1 MGKRRVNMRKNK
13 AVINRDKTRKGL
25 VMKEKAV
32 LVDIDGTLVNVT
44 PNWSADRDAEWVE
57 ETMNAVG
64 YKFAVAM
71 VKKYKKMGYKIVIV
85 TARGRSCKEN
95 TVKKLKEIGVYEFVD
110 VMMHRTKA
118 YENTRSAVW
127 KKAAIRMLKQR
138 YDFVFAMEDEE
149 GNMEVMRK
157 NGMIVIDAK
166 IWWKK

>member
-1 MGKRRVNMRKNK
+1 
-13 AVINRDKTRKGL
+13 
-25 VMKEKAV
+25 MKKKAV
-32 LVDIDGTLVNVT
+32 LVDIDGTLVNIT
-44 PNWSADRDAEWVE
+44 PNWSADRDAEWIE

-71 VKKYKKMGYKIVIV
+71 VKKYKEMGYEIVIV